1 MSTDNGLKELCTA
14 QNLIRSNYFSNTYR
28 ASMQV
33 AGELADWDIV
43 HISFPL
49 APLKEKELQTRFGLT
64 KEEAVAYSDGLK
76 RCTNNLI
83 KFTSALKADD
93 VKSVESLATYVI
105 VRNDAGK
112 VSDVYLV
119 SKPKESYAEQKHW
132 MAGETLDVQQ
142 VLSLIIR
149 LLQIEKTLDNA
160 GAHFGVIDLDT
171 VYLVS
176 EDDKE
181 LVTLGGFLYGN
192 KEGDKYIKLPPAMPA
207 HVPPALKVGKVPSR
221 ASDFYSIFSLAW
233 TLLSGE
239 HYTMEPDFSTPPKY
253 APEQLIPTLQ
263 MGINCGKE
271 DSKEAQNLDETARLL
286 NKGLRTVLKS
296 LTTNAIP
303 NTEFVMA
310 DPDYE
315 DITPDAPYT
324 PPVSTS
330 AKEASSDVSM
340 PDKPAE
346 TPSAP
351 TEEELAE
358 EDTDS
363 AAETI
368 SDKEAAHQD
377 APSEMES
384 EEDSAALEM
393 SEATEED
400 DTQSRMEEDAER
412 NKAAQSIAG
421 GTTAPEEF
429 IDEDAEEANEESV
442 SGFIDEEI
450 DEAEVIIEQE
460 EVQEEPP
467 EKEKPH
473 LFGKKK
479 PKDEVKEEPAPVP
492 AAEKED
498 PVAEETTA
506 ETQVITNA
514 ADGKKDADNKE
525 KPLSRKEKKRLQK
538 EEKAK
543 AAAEKKAARDAER
556 AAKEQER
563 EEAKK
568 QAESEKKDKE
578 APAPKEE
585 KSVLHKENKEK
596 KEKAPKEKKSIAVPV
611 LVTIIVGM
619 LLFAF
624 CYFYLYPEILKPIL
638 MQHYVDEYM
647 KTLTDAGLG
656 ISQNGTSLIG

>member
-119 SKPKESYAEQKHW
+119 SKPKESYVEQKHW

-142 VLSLIIR
+142 VLSLITR
-149 LLQIEKTLDNA
+149 LLQIEKTLDSA

-192 KEGDKYIKLPPAMPA
+192 KEGDKYIKLPSAMPA

-239 HYTMEPDFSTPPKY
+239 HYTIEPDFSTPPKY

-263 MGINCGKE
+263 MGINCGRE
-271 DSKEAQNLDETARLL
+271 DSKEAQDLDETARLL

-330 AKEASSDVSM
+330 AKEVSPDVSM
-340 PDKPAE
+340 PAEPTEKP
-346 TPSAP
+346 PMP

-377 APSEMES
+377 APSEMEN

-412 NKAAQSIAG
+412 DKAAQSIAG

-429 IDEDAEEANEESV
+429 IDEDAEEAEEESV
-442 SGFIDEEI
+442 GGFIDEEI

-479 PKDEVKEEPAPVP
+479 PKNEVKEEPAPAP

-506 ETQVITNA
+506 EAQAITNA

-543 AAAEKKAARDAER
+543 AAAEKKAARDAEK

-563 EEAKK
+563 EEAQKK
-568 QAESEKKDKE
+568 AESEKKDKE
-578 APAPKEE
+578 VPAPKEE
-585 KSVLHKENKEK
+585 KNVQHKEK

-647 KTLTDAGLG
+647 KTLTNAGLG